1 VTVVEEHGD
10 ELVPAAPAPPLVTLF
25 RSEQPDE
32 IITTVAE
39 TANALSTVIDKQ
51 RLSVSIQG
59 RKHVLVEGWTL
70 LGTMLGVFPVC
81 VWTRKLENGWEA
93 RVEARTR
100 DGAVVGAAE
109 AECLRSERSWASRD
123 DYALRS
129 MAQTRATSKALRQP
143 LGFVMT
149 MAGFSATPAE
159 EMPNEP
165 PPVEAKAV
173 RKSRAKKVQAQD
185 AAQAQDDMPPPE
197 DLATAGQ
204 VRNMFRLIDKLDKSE
219 VIPRETLLEAI
230 GKEYGTESPV
240 QLTKAEANDL
250 ITRLKVKAGEET

>member
-1 VTVVEEHGD
+1 VTVVEDQGD
-10 ELVPAAPAPPLVTLF
+10 ELVPVASAPPPVTLF

-100 DGAVVGAAE
+100 DGSVVGAAE

-159 EMPNEP
+159 EMVNEP

-173 RKSRAKKVQAQD
+173 RKPRTKKVQ
-185 AAQAQDDMPPPE
+185 DDVPPAE
-197 DLATAGQ
+197 DLATPAQ
-204 VRNMFRLIDKLDKSE
+204 TRNIFRLIDKLDKAE
-219 VIPRETLLEAI
+219 LIPRDTLLEAI
-230 GKEYGTESPV
+230 GKEYGTESPA